1 MNYVAGLPQV
11 YINIKMSS
19 FFVSIHFM
27 IDFFF
32 VAWWKKTAYEVMRR
46 IVVNSQPCFLFF
58 NRPCACVVGEG
69 INDTTFFSGGGG
81 GRVTQYNK
89 STSGMQPRRLRRAP
103 LSARFCSALGCVQR
117 NKPLG
122 TTEYYNNNKLK

>member
-27 IDFFF
+27 IDFSF

-46 IVVNSQPCFLFF
+46 IVVNSQPCFCSLIDHV
-58 NRPCACVVGEG
+58 RVVGEG
-69 INDTTFFSGGGG
+69 INDTAFFWGRGGCLH
-81 GRVTQYNK
+81 
-89 STSGMQPRRLRRAP
+89 STIKVP
-103 LSARFCSALGCVQR
+103 LGCS
-117 NKPLG
+117 LG
-122 TTEYYNNNKLK
+122 D